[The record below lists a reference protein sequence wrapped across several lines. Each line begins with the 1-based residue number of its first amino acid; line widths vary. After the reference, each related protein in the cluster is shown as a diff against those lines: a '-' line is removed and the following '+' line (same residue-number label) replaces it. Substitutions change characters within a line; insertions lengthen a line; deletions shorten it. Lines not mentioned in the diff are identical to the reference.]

1 MDKDVLSAFH
11 ANKSEPLA
19 IIEPLDSAFALH
31 TALLSSHQPHGP
43 TTHRARPP
51 YLRKP
56 PTKQRNN
63 CGCASTTAPHECQV
77 GRRYN
82 LICPKPSSITV
93 AGSAVFACGRST
105 GTSCKS
111 SACRLRRASAR

>member
-11 ANKSEPLA
+11 ANKSEPFA

-56 PTKQRNN
+56 PTNQRNN
-63 CGCASTTAPHECQV
+63 YVRVCIYHSPLMSV
-77 GRRYN
+77 
-82 LICPKPSSITV
+82 KW
-93 AGSAVFACGRST
+93 VFAAICFAPSHPV
-105 GTSCKS
+105 
-111 SACRLRRASAR
+111 

>member
-11 ANKSEPLA
+11 TNKSEPLA

-63 CGCASTTAPHECQV
+63 CGCASTTAPHE
-77 GRRYN
+77 
-82 LICPKPSSITV
+82 
-93 AGSAVFACGRST
+93 RSEEH
-105 GTSCKS
+105 TSELQS
-111 SACRLRRASAR
+111 RLHLVCRLLLEKKKKKKKKS

>member
-11 ANKSEPLA
+11 ANKPEPLA

-31 TALLSSHQPHGP
+31 TALLSCYTSP
-43 TTHRARPP
+43 TVPRPTVLGSIPEKAP
-51 YLRKP
+51 YESAEELRVCIYHSP
-56 PTKQRNN
+56 SRV
-63 CGCASTTAPHECQV
+63 SS
-77 GRRYN
+77 GRRCN
-82 LICPKPSSITV
+82 LLCPKPSSITV

-111 SACRLRRASAR
+111 SACRL